1 MFEQARNRLSISHND
16 SSFEAVD
23 KSNGVEDLRALQVD
37 AFKGQMTSIKWV
49 SES

>member
-1 MFEQARNRLSISHND
+1 MFEQARNRLNLSHND

-23 KSNGVEDLRALQVD
+23 TSNGVEDLRALQID